1 MCGIAAEPTREELLA
16 ENEKLRAQLQE
27 AEATLRAI
35 RSGEVDAIVVECDD
49 GLQVFTLSGA
59 DRVYR
64 ALIEDM
70 NEGALTVTAG
80 GMIVY
85 ANRRFADMI
94 KVPLEQVFGANLQQ
108 WIAPEDQ
115 PLFASL
121 LDPAAATVSRTEI
134 SLRAADGATVTVSL
148 AANRLAVS
156 EPSGALCIV
165 VTDLTERKH
174 AEDELRRSESLLRLV
189 SDNMPAY
196 VAYVGAADLCYKFV
210 NRQYEIAFQRPREQ
224 IIGRSMHAVLGD
236 DSFAIA
242 RPYIERALHG
252 EACSY
257 QDVLSRADGQRWHQ
271 VNFVPSVSQSGAVDG
286 IVILNHDIT
295 ELKQAAADLAASQ
308 AMYRLLAENSSD
320 GVSLIGKTGEV
331 LYASPAYTARLG
343 YAIADVIH
351 FNTSDILQ
359 LIHPE
364 DRDRIA
370 AEIQRGRR
378 EKLPTSRYQ
387 YRIRST
393 TGEYV
398 WLEDVLR
405 RDFDDDGEFVRTI
418 VSSREVTDRV
428 KAEEERDRL
437 RDHLAQAQ
445 KMELVGRLAGGIAH
459 EFNNMLAV
467 IMLRTEML
475 LQRPD
480 LTATQQSSLNE
491 ILLVAQRAA
500 TLVRSLLGYARKQI
514 IHPQV
519 IDLNTPVKDAL
530 PILRKLIGEAIELEW
545 KPATNLW
552 PVKIDPSQFDQIL
565 VNLCVN
571 ARDAITGTGKVTIVT
586 TNVDIPQTESTH
598 HLPIAA
604 GRYTVLTVADT
615 GCGMDQEVLTHIF
628 EPFYT
633 TKEVGSGTGLGLATV
648 DGIVQQNRGHIQVNS
663 SPGAGATFTIYLPS
677 HTERTTKTT
686 GDASKALR
694 KGRGE
699 TLLLV
704 EDEPVILEMAAE
716 ALEYLGYQVIAEVKP
731 EDAIRA
737 MENRARPVDLLV
749 SDIVMP
755 TMSGLELAQ
764 QLSVLQPGIKCLF
777 VSGYPNDGIARQGVP
792 GSNVQYLQKPYSL
805 QELAD
810 SVSQALGNATTTP
823 TPPD

>member
-716 ALEYLGYQVIAEVKP
+716 ALEYLGYQVIAEARP

-737 MENRARPVDLLV
+737 MESRARPVDLLV